1 MGLARHQRRDGV
13 CALDRPAT
21 RVATSR
27 RMQAELV
34 ELLEP
39 IRRNKA
45 KILVLTG
52 AGISAESGIPTFR
65 GHEGYWVIGSK
76 NYIPEE
82 MATHAMFERYPE
94 QVWRW
99 YLLRFGIC
107 AKAQPNRAHR
117 ALVALERAFSN
128 QFTLVTQNIDGLHR
142 RAGSNEAR
150 TFCIHGDA
158 AYVRCA
164 DDCGA
169 GLLPLPAMGDEPI
182 ELELTAEQRRLLRC
196 PKCGGWLRPQV
207 LWFDECYDE
216 ANYRAESAMGAAL
229 EAELLLVVGTS
240 GATSLPMHI
249 GVVCQQ
255 RGVTIIDI
263 NPESNPLSV
272 LAQQSKQGCAVR
284 NTASDA
290 LPGIVEY
297 LTGEK
302 QGAILKGH

>member
-1 MGLARHQRRDGV
+1 M
-13 CALDRPAT
+13 LDRPAI
-21 RVATSR
+21 RVAPWQ
-27 RMQAELV
+27 RMQPELV

-45 KILVLTG
+45 PILVLTG

-76 NYIPEE
+76 NYMPEE

-107 AKAQPNRAHR
+107 AKVEPNRAHQ
-117 ALVALERAFSN
+117 ALVTLEKAVLDR
-128 QFTLVTQNIDGLHR
+128 FTLVTQNIDGLHR
-142 RAGSNEAR
+142 RAGSSEAR
-150 TFCIHGDA
+150 TYCIHGDA

-169 GLLPLPAMGDEPI
+169 GLLPLPAMGEEPI
-182 ELELTAEQRRLLRC
+182 GLELTREQRAVLSC

-216 ANYRAESAMGAAL
+216 VNYRAESAMAAAL

-249 GVVCQQ
+249 GMVCQQ
-255 RGVTIIDI
+255 RGATIIDI
-263 NPESNPLSV
+263 NPESNPFSA
-272 LAQQSKQGCAVR
+272 LAQQAKQGCAVR
-284 NTASDA
+284 STASDA
-290 LPGIVEY
+290 LPGIARY
-297 LTGEK
+297 LVGP
-302 QGAILKGH
+302 

>member
-1 MGLARHQRRDGV
+1 
-13 CALDRPAT
+13 
-21 RVATSR
+21 
-27 RMQAELV
+27 MQAELV

-39 IRRNKA
+39 VRRNQS

-65 GHEGYWVIGSK
+65 GHDGYWVIGSK
-76 NYIPEE
+76 NYMPEE
-82 MATHAMFERYPE
+82 MATHAVFTRHPE

-107 AKAQPNRAHR
+107 AQAVPNRAHQ
-117 ALVALERAFSN
+117 ALVTLEHAFLD

-142 RAGSNEAR
+142 RAGSSEAR

-164 DDCGA
+164 DDCGV
-169 GLLPLPAMGDEPI
+169 GLLPLPDMGEAPI
-182 ELELTAEQRRLLRC
+182 GTELTAKQRQQLSC

-216 ANYRAESAMGAAL
+216 PNYRAESAMRAARD
-229 EAELLLVVGTS
+229 ASLLLVVGTS

-249 GVVCQQ
+249 GIVCQQ
-255 RGVTIIDI
+255 TGATIIDV
-263 NPESNPLSV
+263 NPEASPFGA
-272 LAQQSKQGCAVR
+272 LAEQANQGCAVR
-284 NTASDA
+284 SSAVDA
-290 LPGIVEY
+290 LPGIVQY
-297 LTGEK
+297 LTSGS
-302 QGAILKGH
+302 AP